1 MNREVEARTCLS
13 KGAIYAGMSQ
23 GSFPRPRRIGKRA
36 VAWREQ
42 DIEAWIA
49 EQPEADPRDVR
60 HPGGRA
66 AGFAGRI
73 DGDGGTTTYDDASK
87 RPRGCG
93 YTAFPVP
100 PAHG

>member
-1 MNREVEARTCLS
+1 MNRFLRRREVEARTCLS

-73 DGDGGTTTYDDASK
+73 DGDGGTTT
-87 RPRGCG
+87 
-93 YTAFPVP
+93 
-100 PAHG
+100 